1 MKKLLFLL
9 LSAAVTVS
17 VTGGITRTS
26 NHQKNTSHKATTTK
40 LAKTTR
46 ATGAVTPM
54 VPGQFHGWD
63 NQVSHASRS
72 GQAITWDFEDEN
84 QFNDFNCIDNDGDG
98 FNWYYITNA
107 GHEWEEWFYYETHS
121 GDGIVCSKS
130 YYQEDHRDLTPDNW
144 LISPRMILGSTLSF
158 FAIGQS
164 DDVFS
169 EKFGVYVCVGTP
181 TGVEDF
187 VQLGDDFTTT
197 DEFQEFVVD
206 LSAYEGQVGH
216 FAIVHHN
223 VSGQFILNIDDITTD
238 GNSVKVIDFGVSD
251 TASYAILKGPA
262 GTRAYAAPELMAGE
276 NVDSRADIFSLGVI
290 IGQMNSH
297 LPRQDRRLAKVAKR
311 CSAVD
316 PAQRP
321 ASSSEVLKALQRPP
335 SRLYY
340 YLAAIVVA
348 AAIAAIVWTMLP
360 DRSSRRDVAATP
372 SAPTVDTVATS
383 TTAPVQQAEKQDSTA
398 QDQPIQSVQPI
409 QQDETPAVTS
419 PNRQVP
425 QEQPAPEPELSPNMR
440 QLYLAK
446 TAQVGYNEARKS
458 RARLLEIYSTQ
469 GKELFDQHITE
480 SLRERIELE
489 VINVANDMFP
499 ATDPRFKPLREY
511 MASPAGRQLID
522 AGRQE
527 ALERAQIILHEAFP
541 DLTIPPFPAA
551 TPNWQDRKQ

>member
-1 MKKLLFLL
+1 MTTDSGWDIEMSTGDGDNAFTDITALGGHRHGYCDLYRARRHGKWHVLKALKPEYRDTPACQAMLRKEFDIGFHLSHPGIAATL
-9 LSAAVTVS
+9 GLEQVESLGECIIEEWVDGITLDKYIAGHDFSAA
-17 VTGGITRTS
+17 
-26 NHQKNTSHKATTTK
+26 KARHIIAQLCEVLK
-40 LAKTTR
+40 YI
-46 ATGAVTPM
+46 
-54 VPGQFHGWD
+54 
-63 NQVSHASRS
+63 HAR
-72 GQAITWDFEDEN
+72 Q
-84 QFNDFNCIDNDGDG
+84 
-98 FNWYYITNA
+98 
-107 GHEWEEWFYYETHS
+107 
-121 GDGIVCSKS
+121 IV
-130 YYQEDHRDLTPDNW
+130 HRDLKPSNI
-144 LISPRMILGSTLSF
+144 LIT
-158 FAIGQS
+158 A
-164 DDVFS
+164 D
-169 EKFGVYVCVGTP
+169 
-181 TGVEDF
+181 
-187 VQLGDDFTTT
+187 GD
-197 DEFQEFVVD
+197 
-206 LSAYEGQVGH
+206 
-216 FAIVHHN
+216 
-223 VSGQFILNIDDITTD
+223 
-238 GNSVKVIDFGVSD
+238 SVKVIDFGVSD

-290 IGQMNSH
+290 IGQMNSL
-297 LPRQDRRLAKVAKR
+297 LPRQDRRLAKVAKW

-321 ASSSEVLKALQRPP
+321 ASSGEVLKALQRPS
-335 SRLYY
+335 SRRYY

-360 DRSSRRDVAATP
+360 DRSSRRDVAATS

-398 QDQPIQSVQPI
+398 QDQPIPSIQPV

-458 RARLLEIYSTQ
+458 RARLLEVYRSQ
-469 GKELFDQHITE
+469 GQELFDQHITE

-489 VINVANDMFP
+489 VINVANNMFP
-499 ATDPRFKPLREY
+499 AGDPRFKPLREY

-551 TPNWQDRKQ
+551 APNWQDRKQ